1 MGVRIVERKQQISI
15 LPGVIDEKPWK
26 NLSQD
31 NRPMGSIPAPPESS
45 ANVLPSTTI
54 KKYECL
60 HA

>member
-54 KKYECL
+54 K
-60 HA
+60 